1 MGERW
6 TAVSAFCTEERH
18 DLTQA
23 AAGRMDWSQVE
34 TRETRRRLLSVQVGQ
49 DQVEGGGG
57 CTLQPASALLI
68 IPSREVQ
75 SGSFSTGGFWS
86 SLQSQKCDGRPPV
99 SSADENEDF
108 WAALSLVSSR
118 GRCGTVSAGFKGT
131 DPVGP

>member
-6 TAVSAFCTEERH
+6 TAVSGFCTEEWH

-23 AAGRMDWSQVE
+23 AVGRTDWSQVVAGRAQGD
-34 TRETRRRLLSVQVGQ
+34 REKAAVTIQVGQ
-49 DQVEGGGG
+49 DQVEGRDGR
-57 CTLQPASALLI
+57 TLQPASALLI

-99 SSADENEDF
+99 SREEENEDF
-108 WAALSLVSSR
+108 WATLSCLQQRALWDSIR
-118 GRCGTVSAGFKGT
+118 RIQRH
-131 DPVGP
+131 

>member
-6 TAVSAFCTEERH
+6 TAVSAFCAEERH

-23 AAGRMDWSQVE
+23 ALGRMDWSQVVAE
-34 TRETRRRLLSVQVGQ
+34 RAQGDQEKAAVTIQVGQ

-57 CTLQPASALLI
+57 RTLQPANALLI

-86 SLQSQKCDGRPPV
+86 SLQSQKCERRPPV
-99 SSADENEDF
+99 SRAEENKDF
-108 WAALSLVSSR
+108 
-118 GRCGTVSAGFKGT
+118 
-131 DPVGP
+131 